1 MKNIP
6 AFEALGL
13 SKPILD
19 AIAAKGF
26 EEPSPIQAATIP
38 MLLADTRDLIGQ
50 AQTGTGKTAAF
61 GIPILEK
68 IQEKANHVQAL
79 ILVPTRELAMQVSE
93 EISSLKGTK
102 RLIVTPIYGG
112 ASIEQ
117 QSYKLS
123 RGVDIVVG
131 TPGRVLDHIRN
142 KRLKLENIKYL
153 VLDEADEML
162 NMGFIDDM
170 EQILETCNSERR
182 TLLFSATMP
191 AEIVRISRKYMVD
204 PESISIKGET
214 QTTSLTD
221 QIYFEVRQEDK
232 FEALCRIIDIEK
244 EFYGLIFCRTKL
256 ETDEVASRMID
267 RSYDTDCLHGDI
279 SQSNRERILAKFKK
293 KKINILVATDVAAR
307 GIDISNLTHVINYS
321 LPQDP
326 ESYVHRIGRT
336 GRAGHQGTAITFV
349 TPREMRSLF
358 MIQRVS
364 KAPIRKEKIPNVKDI
379 IERKKG
385 WVFEEIQQ
393 LVEKGISADFKKMA
407 LELIATG
414 EPTDLV
420 SALLELAYKEE
431 LDASSYANIR
441 DIESRSDNRG
451 GDNRFSSDRGGDR
464 HSSSDRFSSDRGGRR
479 GERSDYRESRPER
492 NGATRL
498 FIGMG
503 KKEGMTKRTIV
514 DLIKEKANTHDRK
527 IDNVEVFENYSFI
540 SVPFEEAEI
549 ILRRF
554 QSEKVGHKQ
563 LIERAGAK
571 EDGSGG
577 DRQQS
582 DRPSS
587 DRGGEGR
594 GYSSGGR
601 SGGYNS
607 DRGRSGGGGGR
618 DGERRGGSGEGRS
631 RRPRN

>member
-102 RLIVTPIYGG
+102 KLFVTPIYGG

-123 RGVDIVVG
+123 KGVDIVVG

-142 KRLKLENIKYL
+142 KRLKLEHIKYL

-170 EQILETCNSERR
+170 EQILETCNPERR

-191 AEIVRISRKYMVD
+191 NEIVRLSRKYMVD
-204 PESISIKGET
+204 PESISVKSET
-214 QTTSLTD
+214 QTTNLTD

-232 FEALCRIIDIEK
+232 FEALCRIVDIER
-244 EFYGLIFCRTKL
+244 EFYGIIFCRTKL

-307 GIDISNLTHVINYS
+307 GIDVSNLTHVINYS

-336 GRAGHQGTAITFV
+336 GRAGNQGTAITFV

-364 KAPIRKEKIPNVKDI
+364 KAPIRKEKIPNINDI

-393 LVEKGISADFKKMA
+393 LVEKGISTDFKKMA
-407 LELIATG
+407 LDLIATD
-414 EPTDLV
+414 EPTNLV
-420 SALLELAYKEE
+420 AALLELAYKEE
-431 LDASSYANIR
+431 LDPSSYANIR
-441 DIESRSDNRG
+441 DIESR
-451 GDNRFSSDRGGDR
+451 GDNRFGNDRSGGDR
-464 HSSSDRFSSDRGGRR
+464 FSNDRGGRR
-479 GERSDYRESRPER
+479 NERNDYRESRPER

-554 QSEKVGHKQ
+554 QSERVGAKP

-571 EDGSGG
+571 DDSGAGSG
-577 DRQQS
+577 DS
-582 DRPSS
+582 
-587 DRGGEGR
+587 GGYNRSE
-594 GYSSGGR
+594 GR
-601 SGGYNS
+601 SGGYS
-607 DRGRSGGGGGR
+607 DRGGKSGGSREGSRDGGRSG
-618 DGERRGGSGEGRS
+618 ESRS

>member
-19 AIAAKGF
+19 AIASKGF

-38 MLLADTRDLIGQ
+38 MLLEDTRDLIGQ

-102 RLIVTPIYGG
+102 RVFVTPIYGG

-123 RGVDIVVG
+123 KGVDIVVG

-142 KRLKLENIKYL
+142 KRLKLENIRYL

-170 EQILETCNSERR
+170 EQILESCNPERR

-191 AEIVRISRKYMVD
+191 AEIVRISRKYMVN
-204 PESISIKGET
+204 PESISIKSET

-364 KAPIRKEKIPNVKDI
+364 KAPIRKEKIPNIKDI

-385 WVFEEIQQ
+385 WVFEEIHQ
-393 LVEKGISADFKKMA
+393 LVEKGISTDFKKMA
-407 LELIATG
+407 IDLIADDD
-414 EPTDLV
+414 PSNLV
-420 SALLELAYKEE
+420 AALLELAYKEE

-441 DIESRSDNRG
+441 DIESR
-451 GDNRFSSDRGGDR
+451 GDNRNSYDRDRYSNDRQSGDRYSNDRGG
-464 HSSSDRFSSDRGGRR
+464 DRGGRR
-479 GERSDYRESRPER
+479 GERNDYRESRPER

-554 QSEKVGHKQ
+554 QSERVGHKP

-571 EDGSGG
+571 EDNGG
-577 DRQQS
+577 AIGV

-587 DRGGEGR
+587 DRPEGR
-594 GYSSGGR
+594 GR
-601 SGGYNS
+601 SGGAGRSGSYSS
-607 DRGRSGGGGGR
+607 DRGRSGGGR
-618 DGERRGGSGEGRS
+618 DSERRGGSSEGRS